1 MSSIDAKNLENL
13 SFEDAIAE
21 LESIVLKLEEGDTD
35 LDSLVSEFSKGSDLL
50 KHCRSKVNAAELRI
64 KGSKARKIREL
75 KILMSDNS
83 ILKGLSSPDQL
94 KTLSSGIYQIIM

>member
-64 KGSKARKIREL
+64 KEVESTQDQGTKN
-75 KILMSDNS
+75 SDV
-83 ILKGLSSPDQL
+83 G
-94 KTLSSGIYQIIM
+94 